1 MALAGR
7 ARDSCEGPLAA
18 CLLCLAIW
26 AIIIHDVGVVQA
38 ADVAGNATLVWTSG
52 FPLTLEFR
60 RAFPISVTMS
70 KAFDFCI
77 PTRGTR
83 IPHTS
88 DCVHEIKYDGYRLR
102 LERDGDRVR
111 LNVQRV

>member
-7 ARDSCEGPLAA
+7 ARDPCEGPLAA

-77 PTRGTR
+77 PTRSGSLTPR
-83 IPHTS
+83 IAFTKS
-88 DCVHEIKYDGYRLR
+88 NTTAIASGWSAMVIAFA
-102 LERDGDRVR
+102 
-111 LNVQRV
+111 